1 MLRIHPEATP
11 GTYTIPP
18 DNPFYGSTRDKQGI
32 WLYGLRNPRRAS
44 WDRQTGR
51 MFIADVGQATR
62 EEIDVR
68 LPSNPGGGGNYGW
81 RFKEGFVQSP
91 CSQPTPPPGLT
102 DPIFDYPHTT
112 GMCIIGGY
120 VYRGTRVRDLR
131 GVYVFADA
139 YGPDAEI
146 LPPESGASITTGIP
160 YRVSKTS
167 LRSYFPP
174 VSAIPV
180 EQPRCLWEDNSANSI
195 FAITATVIF
204 TRFFDSIRLRSVFRQ
219 SPVKNA
225 WRLLP
230 SPPET
235 TDRNEIKHV

>member
-1 MLRIHPEATP
+1 MINLNSLSSLNSLIEKVWA
-11 GTYTIPP
+11 I
-18 DNPFYGSTRDKQGI
+18 S
-32 WLYGLRNPRRAS
+32 
-44 WDRQTGR
+44 
-51 MFIADVGQATR
+51 IADVGQATR

-139 YGPDAEI
+139 YGPDVGDFTARI
-146 LPPESGASITTGIP
+146 WSFHYNGHTVSGFQDIT
-160 YRVSKTS
+160 SQ
-167 LRSYFPP
+167 LFPTR
-174 VSAIPV
+174 IG
-180 EQPRCLWEDNSANSI
+180 NS
-195 FAITATVIF
+195 
-204 TRFFDSIRLRSVFRQ
+204 R
-219 SPVKNA
+219 
-225 WRLLP
+225 
-230 SPPET
+230 
-235 TDRNEIKHV
+235 